1 VQAFLAAVQAAKQ
14 KGADSVVLIYEEP
27 DLPRPRDNSEVPVGG
42 SNNADLSSSSS
53 DGASSGGGGSAESS
67 AESSSSSSSRSKT
80 RRASTLASGPVL
92 NNDDNGDGADGAAA
106 TAETVGASV
115 FVGHGP
121 GHWGTK
127 EKAKEVIG
135 RFLETLQLETY
146 APRFEVRA
154 FRRQER
160 VRSMQRDIL
169 VLFTLSSISISFSRF
184 FVHFGWSYILFFRG
198 YNFYSQFLIYYTPF
212 FCSSFLSSSYSSQ
225 EFGVTTLEELC
236 NPATVSPSDLR
247 SHPLN
252 LPRECAD
259 RLAGAAAEAKHAE
272 QVFLRVYLA
281 SFFFFFFFLFQNPS
295 RHPCVVY
302 FSSPLFL
309 VGPPRRRPS
318 VLRAV
323 LCPPRNLQL
332 GPTRELV

>member
-212 FCSSFLSSSYSSQ
+212 FCSSFLSSSSSSQ
-225 EFGVTTLEELC
+225 GIRRDHLRGAMQPCYGVALGSEKPPAEL
-236 NPATVSPSDLR
+236 ATRMRGSIGRSCSGSQTRRTGIFTCVSGLFFS
-247 SHPLN
+247 
-252 LPRECAD
+252 
-259 RLAGAAAEAKHAE
+259 
-272 QVFLRVYLA
+272 F
-281 SFFFFFFFLFQNPS
+281 SFFPVPKSVASSVRCLLFFTSFLG
-295 RHPCVVY
+295 R
-302 FSSPLFL
+302 SS
-309 VGPPRRRPS
+309 
-318 VLRAV
+318 
-323 LCPPRNLQL
+323 
-332 GPTRELV
+332 